1 MQASVQ
7 CRSIGMVMKEVD
19 DDVEFSLDLWSRE
32 NKTSQNFLQDP
43 NDFSDQ
49 FGIVKNQLPLGHLF

>member
-49 FGIVKNQLPLGHLF
+49 FGIVKNQLLLGHLF

>member
-32 NKTSQNFLQDP
+32 NKTSQNFLQDS
-43 NDFSDQ
+43 NDLGDQ
-49 FGIVKNQLPLGHLF
+49 FGIVKNQLLLGHLF